1 MGDKFTRLN
10 YILNIFYKTYVKID
24 DNLIQEPYTG
34 LIRQKKSFL
43 KSAYCKGLALLS
55 LFF

>member
-34 LIRQKKSFL
+34 LIHQKKTSQNQPIV
-43 KSAYCKGLALLS
+43 KIWY
-55 LFF
+55 